1 MSKLIAYLVVILGV
15 LIASYHPKEVEAI
28 IGFDAFHN
36 VRIMMREME
45 AGFERVIR
53 ALQSL

>member
-1 MSKLIAYLVVILGV
+1 LSKLIAYLVVIFGV
-15 LIASYHPKEVEAI
+15 LVASYHPKKVEAI

-36 VRIMMREME
+36 VRMMIRETE